1 MEDPSLSSIDS
12 SVSDVGA
19 LRRLGFELDFF
30 PFFFFL
36 RFLERLDSSES
47 SDDIESSDQTL
58 FDTVL
63 DSACI
68 PFGSSRERFLFP
80 SFLLALFEFRDV
92 FFAVASLVSA
102 LHIRFEEDE
111 DADDFLRLPLVAF
124 P

>member
-12 SVSDVGA
+12 SVSDVEG
-19 LRRLGFELDFF
+19 LRRLDFELDFF

-36 RFLERLDSSES
+36 RFLERLDSSEL
-47 SDDIESSDQTL
+47 SDDMESSDQTL
-58 FDTVL
+58 FDSAP
-63 DSACI
+63 DSGCV

-80 SFLLALFEFRDV
+80 SGLLALLEFREV
-92 FFAVASLVSA
+92 FLAVASLVSA

-111 DADDFLRLPLVAF
+111 DVDHFLRLPLVDF